1 MLWKPVQKLLKQKG
15 LEGMPKTGFCMLA
28 QIRMY
33 LGGAQPAVVKMP
45 KKSSGAPKMWEG
57 IVEQN
62 KNGHRKLTKG

>member
-1 MLWKPVQKLLKQKG
+1 MQKLLKGKG
-15 LEGMPKTGFCMLA
+15 PKSKPERDNCMLV

-33 LGGAQPAVVKMP
+33 LGGAQPAVVKIH
-45 KKSSGAPKMWEG
+45 KKSLIAPLLSEE

>member
-1 MLWKPVQKLLKQKG
+1 MQKLLKQKG
-15 LEGMPKTGFCMLA
+15 LEGRPKTDVCTPV

-33 LGGAQPAVVKMP
+33 LDGDQPAVVKMP

-62 KNGHRKLTKG
+62 KIGHRKLT

>member
-1 MLWKPVQKLLKQKG
+1 MQKLLKGKG
-15 LEGMPKTGFCMLA
+15 PKSKPERDNCMLV

-33 LGGAQPAVVKMP
+33 LDGDQPAVVKMP

-62 KNGHRKLTKG
+62 KIGHRKLT

>member
-1 MLWKPVQKLLKQKG
+1 
-15 LEGMPKTGFCMLA
+15 MPKTGFCMLV

-33 LGGAQPAVVKMP
+33 LGGAQPAVVKIP
-45 KKSSGAPKMWEG
+45 KKSPLSPLVSEE

>member
-1 MLWKPVQKLLKQKG
+1 MQKLLKQKE
-15 LEGMPKTGFCMLA
+15 LEGMPKTGFCTLV

-33 LGGAQPAVVKMP
+33 LGGAQPAVVKIP
-45 KKSSGAPKMWEG
+45 KKSLLAPLLSEE

>member
-1 MLWKPVQKLLKQKG
+1 MLSKPVQKLLKQKG
-15 LEGMPKTGFCMLA
+15 LEGMPKTGFGMLV

-33 LGGAQPAVVKMP
+33 LGGAQPAVVKIP
-45 KKSSGAPKMWEG
+45 KKSLLAPLLSEE